1 MFWYWLAA
9 GALIAVLEIFVP
21 GVVFL
26 WLGIAAAVTGFIV
39 LAAPGL
45 SLEIQFLIFAAL
57 GLAIVYGGRRF
68 ARRHDVAEDHL
79 DLNQGAR
86 RQIGRSAI
94 LETATV
100 DGRGRARIG
109 DSAWTVALRPGQ
121 PDLAAGAHVRIVDAD
136 GSLLIVEPSR

>member
-1 MFWYWLAA
+1 MHWYWFAG
-9 GALIAVLEIFVP
+9 GALIAFLEIFAP
-21 GVVFL
+21 GVAFL
-26 WLGIAAAVTGFIV
+26 WLGIAAAATGLVV
-39 LAAPGL
+39 LAAPSL
-45 SLEIQFLIFAAL
+45 SLEVQFLAFAAL

-68 ARRHDVAEDHL
+68 ARRHDQAEDHF

-109 DSAWTVALRPGQ
+109 DSAWTVALRPGA
-121 PDLAAGAHVRIVDAD
+121 PDLQAGAHVRIVDAD
-136 GSLLIVEPSR
+136 GTLLIVEPLS